1 MPTHTH
7 IPNETQRM
15 TENER
20 EEFVYDVA
28 SHLLSNISKAGLM
41 AMAIDRMADILLTK
55 TDDELFEMAP
65 ACLNIVPKAT
75 KAKRNKAKP
84 TGF

>member
-1 MPTHTH
+1 
-7 IPNETQRM
+7 M
-15 TENER
+15 TDSER

-41 AMAIDRMADILLTK
+41 AMAIDRVSDILLTK
-55 TDDELFEMAP
+55 TDEELLEIAP
-65 ACLNIVPKAT
+65 ASLTIVPHKT

>member
-1 MPTHTH
+1 
-7 IPNETQRM
+7 M
-15 TENER
+15 TNSER

-41 AMAIDRMADILLTK
+41 AMAIDRMSDILLTR
-55 TDDELFEMAP
+55 TDEELLEMAP
-65 ACLNIVPKAT
+65 ACLTIVPDNT
-75 KAKRNKAKP
+75 KAKRNNAKP

>member
-1 MPTHTH
+1 
-7 IPNETQRM
+7 M
-15 TENER
+15 TDSER

-41 AMAIDRMADILLTK
+41 ALAIDRVSDFLLTK
-55 TDDELFEMAP
+55 SDDELIEMAP
-65 ACLNIVPKAT
+65 ACLTIVPDKT

>member
-1 MPTHTH
+1 
-7 IPNETQRM
+7 M
-15 TENER
+15 TDNER

-41 AMAIDRMADILLTK
+41 AMAIDRVSDILLTK
-55 TDDELFEMAP
+55 TDEELLEMAP
-65 ACLNIVPKAT
+65 ACLTIVPKKT